1 MDWHRG
7 GPVERQGD
15 QMEKQERRPISLA
28 GLGLISA
35 GAILGLTLA
44 TPAQAAP
51 TDTPRPEPKPIV
63 QQPHEER

>member
-1 MDWHRG
+1 
-7 GPVERQGD
+7 
-15 QMEKQERRPISLA
+15 MEKQERRPISLA
-28 GLGLISA
+28 GLGLIGA